1 MIFPWVRIPILTR
14 VHESGSESNPL
25 PCSFRP
31 VKPFADQLGHKSERS
46 EPTLWRMH
54 HASV

>member
-46 EPTLWRMH
+46 EPTLWRMP